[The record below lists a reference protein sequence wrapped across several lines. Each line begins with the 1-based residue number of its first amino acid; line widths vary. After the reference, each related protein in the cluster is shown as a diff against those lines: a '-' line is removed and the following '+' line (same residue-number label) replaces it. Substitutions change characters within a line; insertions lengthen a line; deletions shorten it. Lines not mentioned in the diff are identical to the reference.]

1 MEKKNLWNDAAKYG
15 AIMGM
20 VSILFGVIANFVQG
34 WWLSLLSLAVFIT
47 LLFLFTRRRVRL
59 YGDGPTGYGYGQC
72 LKYIF
77 LMILFAGI
85 LDGAYQIVAVNW
97 LFAAHYDEV
106 LNTTIAT
113 LASSG
118 LYTDEQLDLVIGMTR
133 NLMHSPLYLVFSSVL
148 GAVIKGVFFG
158 LIVSAYA
165 KRDPNMFSGNGPE
178 QDNVNPLA

>member
-15 AIMGM
+15 AIMGLL
-20 VSILFGVIANFVQG
+20 SIVFGVIANFVQG
-34 WWLSLLSLAVFIT
+34 FWLSLLALALFVT
-47 LLFLFTRRRVRL
+47 LLFLFTRRRVRI
-59 YGDGPTGYGYGQC
+59 YGDGPAGYGYGQC

-77 LMILFAGI
+77 LMMLFAGI

-97 LFAAHYDEV
+97 LFAAHYDEM
-106 LNTTIAT
+106 LNTTLAT

-118 LYTDEQLDLVIGMTR
+118 FYTEEQLDLVIGMTR

-158 LIVSAYA
+158 LIVSAYV
-165 KRDPNMFSGNGPE
+165 KREPNVFAGKEAEN
-178 QDNVNPLA
+178 DKVDPLA